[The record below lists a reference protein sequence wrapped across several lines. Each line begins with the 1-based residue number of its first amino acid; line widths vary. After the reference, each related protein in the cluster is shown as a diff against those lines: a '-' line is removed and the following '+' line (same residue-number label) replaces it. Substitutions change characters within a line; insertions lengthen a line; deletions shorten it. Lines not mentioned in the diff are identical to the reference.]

1 MAKCFEGDDLGAGER
16 RRHPRLPFTV
26 GVEIY
31 GLEGGRRLVETRDV
45 GHGGV
50 LLGIPGDPPPVGSEI
65 TLRVAGDL
73 GEGVE
78 PPLVRARIARVS
90 SEGVA
95 VEFITV
101 VPRDSGEDL
110 FD

>member
-1 MAKCFEGDDLGAGER
+1 MGSQDQR
-16 RRHPRLPFTV
+16 RYARLPFIVEVEV
-26 GVEIY
+26 G
-31 GLEGGRRLVETRDV
+31 GCEGSVLRFVETRDL

-50 LLGIPGDPPPVGSEI
+50 LLGIYEDPPPPGAEI
-65 TLRVAGDL
+65 TLRVAGTL
-73 GEGVE
+73 GDGIE
-78 PPLVRARIARVS
+78 PPLVRAIVVRVS
-90 SEGVA
+90 AEGVA